1 MQESAPAVVFVT
13 EVEEERS
20 VSCHWVL
27 GVATVPAVR
36 VQGCDLQWWIFLA
49 SALRTPSLVA
59 QKALWVSILA

>member
-36 VQGCDLQWWIFLA
+36 VQGCDLQW
-49 SALRTPSLVA
+49 
-59 QKALWVSILA
+59 